1 MTDNFDDT
9 VSAAD
14 DGKIP
19 PGFAAESQRIRTWAQ
34 KEFARPAMEKLAQI
48 AMGTLEKAN
57 AVQVSALRELLDQT
71 LGRPYAPA
79 AIAAEPHD
87 EVAALIEQRG
97 AEFRARL
104 ERMGPDAPDR

>member
-1 MTDNFDDT
+1 MTDKFDHT

-14 DGKIP
+14 GKIP
-19 PGFAAESQRIRTWAQ
+19 PVFAAGSQRVRTWAQ
-34 KEFARPAMEKLAQI
+34 KKFARPAMKKLTEI
-48 AMGTLEKAN
+48 AMGTLEKAT

-79 AIAAEPHD
+79 AIAAGPHD

-97 AEFRARL
+97 KELRARL